1 MTMTNHQN
9 PLLIGLAGP
18 AHSGKDTLA
27 RYLVCRYGFTRM
39 AFADLL
45 KRMLLALELGPEYT
59 DGPGK
64 EAIIPWLGCSYRRLC
79 QTLGTE
85 WGRDSICSDLW
96 VKLLDR
102 QIDRLEH
109 SNAMAVDRRHP
120 YHMRIVI
127 SDVRFPN
134 EAEYIR
140 DRGYLWHIRRPGHP
154 GLQGWAREHPSER
167 PITPRPDDLQLV
179 NRENELT
186 ALFARIDEAM
196 SRHL

>member
-1 MTMTNHQN
+1 MTNHQN

-18 AHSGKDTLA
+18 ARSGKDTVAGYLA
-27 RYLVCRYGFTRM
+27 SRHGFTRM

-45 KRMLLALELGPEYT
+45 KRMLLAFELGPEYT

-85 WGRDSICSDLW
+85 WGRDLISEDLW

-102 QIDRLEH
+102 QIDRLERGH
-109 SNAMAVDRRHP
+109 ALAMDSRPHYP
-120 YHMRIVI
+120 RIVI
-127 SDVRFPN
+127 SDVRFPS
-134 EAEYIR
+134 EAEWVR
-140 DRGYLWHIRRPGHP
+140 DRGHLWHIRRPGHP
-154 GLQGWAREHPSER
+154 GLPGRTGEHPSER